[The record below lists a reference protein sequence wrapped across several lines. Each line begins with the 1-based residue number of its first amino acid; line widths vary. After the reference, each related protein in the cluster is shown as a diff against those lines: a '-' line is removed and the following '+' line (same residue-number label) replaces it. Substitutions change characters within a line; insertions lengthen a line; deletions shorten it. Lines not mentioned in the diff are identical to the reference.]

1 MKFSPNGDWL
11 ASSCKLLVI
20 MVILVFLGTD
30 FFVSQV
36 VINNYKT
43 YVSTFLSLIVLYK
56 ILCKNLTC
64 LISEIF
70 SADYMYNIMLLVID
84 LCWEIL

>member
-36 VINNYKT
+36 VFNNYKT
-43 YVSTFLSLIVLYK
+43 YVCTFLSLIVLYK
-56 ILCKNLTC
+56 ILGKNLT
-64 LISEIF
+64 IRDF
-70 SADYMYNIMLLVID
+70 SADYACTMFVVSD
-84 LCWEIL
+84 